1 MPTPDPLTSAL
12 SAFARTLA
20 QGYEITDVLYDLTER
35 VAEVI
40 GVPAAG
46 VSLLQDG
53 QLQHA
58 ISLNDVAAA
67 IEVAQEQSQQG
78 PCVDACRSNQSV
90 TVADVRADPDRWAA
104 VSSSAAAVGVAAMAG
119 IPFSTGHTTL
129 GALNLY
135 DVEPRQWSEADLARA
150 RVLADMA
157 TGYVVNASQ
166 LQQERRT
173 NEQLQ
178 QALANR
184 LVIEQ
189 AKGVLAAHHG
199 ISVSQAFDRL
209 RAHARRHNA
218 TIRAVADAVVNLDLR
233 V

>member
-1 MPTPDPLTSAL
+1 MATPDPLTTAL

-40 GVPAAG
+40 PVPAAG
-46 VSLLQDG
+46 VSLLQGG

-58 ISLNDVAAA
+58 VSLNELANV
-67 IEVAQEQSQQG
+67 IEVAQEQTQQG
-78 PCVDACRSNQSV
+78 PCVDACRTNETV
-90 TVADVRADPDRWAA
+90 TVADVRVEPDRWPG
-104 VSSSAAAVGVAAMAG
+104 VSSAAASVGLVAMAG

-166 LQQERRT
+166 LQKERRT

-178 QALANR
+178 QAVENR

-189 AKGVLAAHHG
+189 AKGILAAHHG
-199 ISVSQAFDRL
+199 ISVNQAFERL
-209 RAHARRHNA
+209 RAHARNHNA
-218 TIRAVADAVVNLDLR
+218 TIRAVADAIVNLDLR
-233 V
+233 L